1 MGMQSLLSAPPIN
14 RREMLRQSCAGFG
27 MLALHG
33 LLGSEASAASL
44 NPLAAKQPHFPAK
57 AKRMI
62 FLLMKGG
69 PSQVDT
75 FDPKPLLDR
84 DHGKPPPF
92 ALPRVTFAK
101 TGNLLKLA
109 LEIPPVWPERP
120 AGERSLPACGASAP
134 MSCASSAPCTARIPR
149 TAAPC

>member
-1 MGMQSLLSAPPIN
+1 
-14 RREMLRQSCAGFG
+14 MLRHSCAGFG

-33 LLGSEASAASL
+33 LLDSEVSAASV
-44 NPLAAKQPHFPAK
+44 NPLTAKQPHFPAK
-57 AKRMI
+57 AKRVI

-101 TGNLLKLA
+101 TGNLLRSPWKFRQYGQSGL
-109 LEIPPVWPERP
+109 PVSDLFPHVGQCVDE
-120 AGERSLPACGASAP
+120 LCV
-134 MSCASSAPCTARIPR
+134 
-149 TAAPC
+149 

>member
-1 MGMQSLLSAPPIN
+1 MNAPAPFN

-27 MLALHG
+27 LLALHG
-33 LLGSEASAASL
+33 LLGSEASAASM

-57 AKRMI
+57 AKRVI

-101 TGNLLKLA
+101 TGNLLRSPWKFRQYGQSGL
-109 LEIPPVWPERP
+109 PVSDLFPHVGQCVDELCVI
-120 AGERSLPACGASAP
+120 RSMHTDLPAHQQA
-134 MSCASSAPCTARIPR
+134 ILQI
-149 TAAPC
+149 